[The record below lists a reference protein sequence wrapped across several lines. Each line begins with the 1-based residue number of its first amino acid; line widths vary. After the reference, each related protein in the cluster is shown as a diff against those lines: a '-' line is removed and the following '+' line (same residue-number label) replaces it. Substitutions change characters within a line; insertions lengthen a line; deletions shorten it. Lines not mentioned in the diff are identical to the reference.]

1 MDALAEEL
9 GGSPELFPYMLDLP
23 RDGVVFLRLKRT
35 DYEQASFLDA
45 RLLTPK
51 ISSHA
56 LPWPQ
61 VAAAIG
67 AARLTERC
75 GFIFHIGHVGST
87 LLSRLI
93 GAHHAA
99 FSLREPVILRT
110 FAQLNGEAQLKG
122 EAQVQPHAWRHDD
135 FDARLSACLK
145 LLSRT
150 FEARQLAVIKATS
163 FVSELA
169 ADLLARA
176 SAPKAVIMFVSP
188 ESYIATI
195 LGGPNSRQE
204 ARVLAPSRL
213 ARLHRR
219 IGGDAWQLASMS
231 EGEVLALSWA
241 CEMSALVRAAN
252 CGGERVFRVDFDR
265 FLDNPAPLL
274 WSVLRHFDIGD
285 TSEKGTSDEV
295 RAIIAG
301 PDMHRYSKSPDY
313 AYDAALR
320 RDVLETARA
329 AHGAEI
335 RRGLA
340 WLDRAADGHAAVRD
354 ALGCAGNQH

>member
-1 MDALAEEL
+1 MVEEL

-23 RDGVVFLRLKRT
+23 RDGVVFVRLKRS

-45 RLLTPK
+45 RLLKPQT
-51 ISSHA
+51 SSHA
-56 LPWPQ
+56 LPWLQ
-61 VAAAIG
+61 VAAAID

-93 GAHHAA
+93 GAHSRA

-110 FAQLNGEAQLKG
+110 FAQLKG
-122 EAQVQPHAWRHDD
+122 EPHVQPHAWRHDD

-150 FEARQLAVIKATS
+150 FETRQLAVIKATS

-176 SAPKAVIMFVSP
+176 SAPKAVIMYVSP

-204 ARVLAPSRL
+204 ARVLAPSRM

-219 IGGDAWQLASMS
+219 IGGNAWQLASMS

-252 CGGERVFRVDFDR
+252 SGGERFSR
-265 FLDNPAPLL
+265 
-274 WSVLRHFDIGD
+274 SISIGFSRTPRRCCRPCFATSISGE
-285 TSEKGTSDEV
+285 TSEEV

-301 PDMHRYSKSPDY
+301 PDMQRYSKSPDY

-320 RDVLETARA
+320 RDVLQAARA

-340 WLDRAADGHAAVRD
+340 WLDRAAGGHAAVRD
-354 ALGCAGNQH
+354 ALMFAVGR

>member
-1 MDALAEEL
+1 MDAMAEEL

-23 RDGVVFLRLKRT
+23 RDGVVFVRLERT

-51 ISSHA
+51 TSSLA

-67 AARLTERC
+67 AVPLTEHC

-87 LLSRLI
+87 LLSRLV
-93 GAHHAA
+93 GAHRAA

-110 FAQLNGEAQLKG
+110 FAQLKG
-122 EAQVQPHAWRHDD
+122 EPQVQPHAWRRDD

-150 FEARQLAVIKATS
+150 FETRQLAVIKATS

-188 ESYIATI
+188 ESYLATI

-265 FLDNPAPLL
+265 FLDSPAALL
-274 WSVLRHFDIGD
+274 SSVLRHFDIGG
-285 TSEKGTSDEV
+285 TSEEGTSEEA

-301 PDMHRYSKSPDY
+301 PDMQRYSKSPDY

-320 RDVLETARA
+320 RDVLQAARA

-340 WLDRAADGHAAVRD
+340 WLDRAAGRHAAVRD
-354 ALGCAGNQH
+354 ALMFAVG